1 MNFIPER
8 FGDPRTK
15 RAANS
20 SRHQI
25 LGDVLVTATAAI
37 TAGGLANLRV
47 RTLAK
52 VAGCSVGS
60 ILGVFPDLDA
70 LTLAVNARTL
80 GEIDRTMAAAGD
92 DDPAEHLVRLS
103 RAYLDYAS
111 EHRHRWAALFHHTM
125 PEGQTAPTWY
135 TAQQAASFSHL
146 EAPLARLRAGRWCR
160 AGARFVLLHA
170 RDGGA
175 GPGREGGGA
184 PVTGVDEPGRKHGAG
199 DRARAR
205 GIAPDCT

>member
-37 TAGGLANLRV
+37 TAGRLANLRV

-146 EAPLARLRAGRWCR
+146 EAPPARLRADLAPADGAMLARTLFSAVHGMVALGLDEKVAVLPSPVLINQVESMVR
-160 AGARFVLLHA
+160 AI
-170 RDGGA
+170 
-175 GPGREGGGA
+175 
-184 PVTGVDEPGRKHGAG
+184 
-199 DRARAR
+199 AR
-205 GIAPDCT
+205 GLAA